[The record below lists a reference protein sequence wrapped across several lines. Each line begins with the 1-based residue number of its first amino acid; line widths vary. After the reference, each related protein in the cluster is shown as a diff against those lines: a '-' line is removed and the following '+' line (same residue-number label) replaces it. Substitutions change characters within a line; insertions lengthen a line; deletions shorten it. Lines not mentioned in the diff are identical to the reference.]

1 MLSNAFSKR
10 AISYQQ
16 VFGTGGFFGTSTY
29 SGVSVTQDNSLR
41 ISTAYACV
49 RLLADTVSTLPI
61 DSFIRRDGIRSPYRP
76 RPIWLDQP
84 DPDLGTSRDEHFTQ
98 VMVSFLLDGNAF
110 VRVVRDPL
118 GQVIALIVLD
128 PKRVEVRRNRDFQI
142 EYYLRDVDK
151 VLVKDEVLHI
161 TEMRKPG
168 ALRGSS
174 RIDELKE
181 VFGLTAALDEFASR
195 FFGQGSQ
202 TSGVIEVPGALSRE
216 QAKDLVDS
224 FEEGHK
230 GLARSHRPGVLFGGA
245 KFNKTGV
252 DPNEA
257 QMLESRKMQVEEIA
271 RAFRVPLHMLS
282 TAIPGA
288 MSYASVEQNAI
299 QFATYT
305 IRPYCSRIEAAY
317 TSLLPQGVF
326 VRFNM
331 DGILRGDI
339 QARFSAY
346 STGTQAGFLSVNDIH
361 RLEDLAPVEGGDV
374 YRVPMANIDLAAAA
388 LVEQEQKVGMVSKLI
403 QVGFDPAETLM
414 AFGLPAIGHS
424 GVPSTQLQQVA
435 QIDPENPAGVYG
447 A

>member
-1 MLSNAFSKR
+1 MLSKAFEKR
-10 AISYQQ
+10 AISFQQ

-29 SGVSVTQDNSLR
+29 AGVSVTQDSSLR

-49 RLLADTVSTLPI
+49 RLLSDTVSTLPI
-61 DSFIRRDGIRSPYRP
+61 DSFIRRDGIRTPYRP

-84 DPDLGTSRDEHFTQ
+84 DPDLATSRDEHFTQ
-98 VMVSFLLDGNAF
+98 VMVSLLLDGNAF
-110 VRVVRDPL
+110 VRVVRDPV
-118 GQVIALIVLD
+118 GNVIALIVLD
-128 PKRVEVRRNRDFQI
+128 PRRVEVRRNRDYVI
-142 EYYLRDVDK
+142 EYHLRDIDK
-151 VLVKDEVLHI
+151 TLSKSEVLHI

-202 TSGVIEVPGALSRE
+202 TSGVIEVPGPLSRE

-305 IRPYCSRIEAAY
+305 IRPYLSRIEAAY
-317 TSLLPQGVF
+317 STLLPQGVF

-339 QARFSAY
+339 QTRFSAY

-361 RLEDLAPVEGGDV
+361 RLEDLPPVEGGDV
-374 YRVPMANIDLAAAA
+374 YRVPLANVDLAAAA
-388 LVEQEQKVGMVSKLI
+388 LVEQEHRVSMAQKLI
-403 QVGFDPAETLM
+403 NVGFDPAATLE
-414 AFGLPAIGHS
+414 ALSLPAIAHS

-435 QIDPENPAGVYG
+435 QIDPENPSAVY
-447 A
+447 

>member
-1 MLSNAFSKR
+1 MLSKAFERR
-10 AISYQQ
+10 AISFQQ
-16 VFGTGGFFGTSTY
+16 VFGTGGFFGTSTFA
-29 SGVSVTQDNSLR
+29 GVSITQDNSLR
-41 ISTAYACV
+41 LSTAYACT

-61 DSFIRRDGIRSPYRP
+61 DSFIRRDGVRTPYRP

-84 DPDLGTSRDEHFTQ
+84 DTDLTTSRDEHFTQ
-98 VMVSFLLDGNAF
+98 VMVSLLLDGNAF

-142 EYYLRDVDK
+142 EYYLRDSDK
-151 VLVKDEVLHI
+151 VLAKSEVLHI

-181 VFGLTAALDEFASR
+181 VFGLSAALDEFASR

-202 TSGVIEVPGALSRE
+202 TTGVIEVPGALSRE
-216 QAKDLVDS
+216 QARDLVDS

-230 GLARSHRPGVLFGGA
+230 GLSRSHRPGVLFGGA

-305 IRPYCSRIEAAY
+305 IRPYLSRIEAAY
-317 TSLLPQGVF
+317 STLLPQGVF

-339 QARFSAY
+339 QTRFSAY

-361 RLEDLAPVEGGDV
+361 RLEDMSPVEGGDV
-374 YRVPMANIDLAAAA
+374 YRVPLANVDLAAAA
-388 LVEQEQKVGMVSKLI
+388 LVEQEHRVAMATKLI
-403 QVGFDPAETLM
+403 QVGFDPDSTL
-414 AFGLPAIGHS
+414 AALQLPAISHT

-435 QIDPENPAGVYG
+435 QIDPNDPSAVY
-447 A
+447 